1 MAEVDGD
8 PATFGDRLNFL
19 FETVHPADRRPYSN
33 EEVASAIS
41 DDGGTRI
48 SATYIWYLRKGY
60 RDNPTIKHV
69 EALAS
74 FFGVPAAYFFNEDAK
89 FQVTRELKLVQALKS
104 VGAQKLALRAGGLS
118 DKSIESLLEMTDCI
132 RELEGLPKTTD
143 K

>member
-1 MAEVDGD
+1 MAEVDGY

-19 FETVHPADRRPYSN
+19 FDTVHPADRRPYSN

-48 SATYIWYLRKGY
+48 STTYIWYLRKGY

-69 EALAS
+69 EALAA
-74 FFGVPAAYFFNEDAK
+74 FFGVPPAYFFNEDTK
-89 FQVTRELKLVQALKS
+89 FQVTQELKLVQALKS